1 MTKTEYTADQL
12 KEIEDGRA
20 QGLNV
25 SIYEKP
31 EYLAIQMREIRLGLE
46 QELPV
51 EYYAK
56 PEFDWFQMEEIRKG
70 LENHVDVKKYADV
83 EIPFETMRQ
92 IRKGLQEG
100 IDLSGKTK
108 TPSGILRQIRHAA
121 ASGVDISRYVTAGYD
136 EEQLM
141 QIRLALQN
149 GITDMD
155 QYISPSLRGVS
166 IRQIRLG
173 LEEKIDVSLY
183 AGDEMN
189 WQQMREIRYGLD
201 KRLDVT
207 PYLNPL
213 YSWQQMREIRL
224 GIEEGFPIEQYSSF
238 MYTASEMKERR
249 LTLAK
254 GERLQELGNTVSSKY
269 SDFELFV
276 DTEKMQATIFLH
288 DKGKKVDRNDLL
300 AAFQQNGIKRG
311 IEIEVMDRICDGTC
325 ESDVYVIAKGKQ
337 PTAGKDG
344 WYEFFFDTDL
354 KNNPIL
360 LKDGSVDYQNAK
372 WFEMVKKG
380 QKVAFY
386 HTAEEGKGGYR
397 INGEI
402 LPPIKGK
409 EQKVLTGQNFMLLP
423 DHQTYV
429 SAIDGK
435 IELHD
440 DNRMIITNLLVVDE
454 VTLASGGN
462 VAFNGSLYVRG
473 DVGRGTQIRV
483 TGDVLVNGFTEGAMI
498 EAGGDIILRKGN
510 NADGRGFVKAGGDVL
525 GVFFEAANVMAGQ
538 NIKANYCMISMLRA
552 GGSIEVSGKNGV
564 LVGGDTYAGV
574 QVKAFHLGNAMGLN
588 TRICLGEK
596 SALDMEAMK
605 VAEQESRVKNELRLL
620 KNAFWDMRQKYP
632 EEMRNVNPVYLKLED
647 AIYTK
652 EAEAENIEKRK
663 KDIEKRKKK
672 KKDCNIVAMGTIHPG
687 VYVEING
694 LTWQSKELQN
704 VVLREGNGYIRI
716 ESNSFGK

>member
-1 MTKTEYTADQL
+1 MTKTAYTADQT

-20 QGLNV
+20 QGLDV

-46 QELPV
+46 KELPV
-51 EYYAK
+51 KYYAR
-56 PEFDWFQMEEIRKG
+56 PEFDWFQMQEIRKG
-70 LENHVDVKKYADV
+70 LEHGVDVTKYARV

-100 IDLSGKTK
+100 IDLSNRTK
-108 TPSGILRQIRHAA
+108 MPAGILRQLRHAA
-121 ASGVDISRYVTAGYD
+121 ASGVDISKYVAEGYD

-149 GITDMD
+149 GITNIDE
-155 QYISPSLRGVS
+155 YISPCLRGVS

-189 WQQMREIRYGLD
+189 WQQMREVRYGLD

-213 YSWQQMREIRL
+213 YSWEQMREIRL

-238 MYTASEMKERR
+238 MYTASQMKERR

-254 GERLQELGNTVSSKY
+254 GERLQGLENTVSSKY

-276 DTEKMQATIFLH
+276 DNEKMEATIFLH
-288 DKGKKVDRNDLL
+288 DKGKQVDRNDLL
-300 AAFQQNGIKRG
+300 QAFQQNGIKRG
-311 IEIEVMDRICDGTC
+311 IDFEVMDKICDGSC
-325 ESDVYVIAKGKQ
+325 EGDVYVIARGKQ

-372 WFEMVKKG
+372 WFEMVKQG

-386 HTAEEGKGGYR
+386 HMAEEGTGGYR

-402 LPPIKGK
+402 LPPMKGK
-409 EQKVLTGQNFMLLP
+409 EKRVLTGQNFMLLQ

-435 IELHD
+435 VELHD
-440 DNRMIITNLLVVDE
+440 DRLIITSLLVVDDI
-454 VTLASGGN
+454 TLANGGN
-462 VAFNGSLYVRG
+462 VTFNGSLYVRG
-473 DVGRGTQIRV
+473 DVGRGTHICV
-483 TGDVLVNGFTEGAMI
+483 TGDVLVNGFTEGAVI

-552 GGSIEVSGKNGV
+552 GGNIEVSGKNGV
-564 LVGGDTYAGV
+564 LVGGDAYAGV
-574 QVKAFHLGNAMGLN
+574 QVRAFHLGNAMGLN

-596 SALDMEAMK
+596 SALDMEAMRL
-605 VAEQESRVKNELRLL
+605 AEQESRVKNELRLL

-632 EEMRNVNPVYLKLED
+632 EEIRNANPVYLKLED

-652 EAEAENIEKRK
+652 EAEADNIEKKK

-672 KKDCNIVAMGTIHPG
+672 KKDCNIIAMGTIHPG
-687 VYVEING
+687 VFVEING